1 MPILS
6 VGATSSFRR
15 GVTLVEL
22 LIAVSIIGLLAGLT
36 YPSVNAGVDSLR
48 LRSAS
53 DQVLGFFSTALDRAS
68 RRQQVVEVQVLLE
81 ENALLARTA
90 DQSFFKRLDIPDP
103 ARIVNVAPPLA
114 GSIVPN
120 QARRFLLYPGGAVP
134 AIGVELETAQGRRRV
149 IRLDPLTATAR
160 AEPGTQ

>member
-1 MPILS
+1 MP
-6 VGATSSFRR
+6 TSSAGTTSSARR

-22 LIAVSIIGLLAGLT
+22 LIAVSIVALLAGLA
-36 YPSVNAGVDSLR
+36 YPSVSAGLDSLR
-48 LRSAS
+48 LRAAS
-53 DQVLGFFSTALDRAS
+53 DQVLGLFSTALDRAT

-90 DQSFFKRLDIPDP
+90 DLEFFRRLEIPAP
-103 ARIVNVAPPLA
+103 ARIASVAPLLA
-114 GSIVPN
+114 GSTAPN

-134 AIGVELETAQGRRRV
+134 AIGVELETPQGRRRV

-160 AEPGTQ
+160 AEAVTP